1 MNESKRLTFLRSFLK
16 LYSVERIDISIVS
29 EQYIRGV
36 AIYDEYD
43 SEEIQEFIWYKTEKD
58 APSVDLIHIIEKIVA
73 EKLHEGDK
81 IYRRVNDF
89 KFKEFEETIRDELIN
104 ELLNIDIKMID
115 NNKETDS
122 FFVHF

>member
-16 LYSVERIDISIVS
+16 LYSVKRIDISIVS

-81 IYRRVNDF
+81 IYRRVYDF